1 MNQYQGYFLFSEFFD
16 LKEFKNISGINSFE
30 FTSLIGLSF
39 LLVCHIF
46 INKRFSFLL
55 KKGNE

>member
-16 LKEFKNISGINSFE
+16 LKEFKNISEINSFE

-39 LLVCHIF
+39 LLVCVPYF
-46 INKRFSFLL
+46 YQ
-55 KKGNE
+55 